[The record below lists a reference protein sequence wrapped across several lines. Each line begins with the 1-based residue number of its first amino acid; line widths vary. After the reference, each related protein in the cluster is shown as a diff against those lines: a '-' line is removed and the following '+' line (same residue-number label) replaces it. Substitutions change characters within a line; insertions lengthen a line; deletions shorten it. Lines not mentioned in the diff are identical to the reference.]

1 MIYVIF
7 GASGSGKST
16 LLNVIRDDFGTESTH
31 IKGTTRKK
39 RQYDETEIVSYPDGL
54 PKEKYEYIY
63 SQYGYEYGIEKKQ
76 LVNAIKKNKNHFVI
90 CNDTDIIEK
99 LRKDFQGH
107 VKVVFLSFDAPI
119 ESIEM
124 IQKSRNIT
132 DDEIYVRINKI
143 KFLHS
148 LFIEK
153 NYLFD
158 HVIVN
163 HFGEHPEKR
172 LRQELYRI
180 IFNEENNALP
190 NLAVI
195 KETINYLVECVKKYE
210 RSIVDTPVSQKDF
223 LFIIMA
229 MMEEEKSLSDVLYAI
244 HNAAEKAGY
253 KAERVDDRFAFAQ
266 INSKILNYINMA
278 EVVVADITYERPNC
292 YYEIGYAHAKGK
304 KVILTAKKGTKI
316 HFDINNF
323 QVLNYESVSELD
335 KKLSKTLKE
344 VKDNK

>member
-1 MIYVIF
+1 MVYIIF

-16 LLNVIRDDFGTESTH
+16 LLNVIRNEFGIESTH

-39 RQYDETEIVSYPDGL
+39 RQYDESEIISYPEGL
-54 PKEKYEYIY
+54 PKDKYDYIY
-63 SQYGYEYGIEKKQ
+63 SQYGYEYGIEKNQ
-76 LVNAIKKNKNHFVI
+76 IINAIEKKKEHFVI
-90 CNDTDIIEK
+90 CNDVNVIEK
-99 LRKDFQGH
+99 LRMDFEGQI
-107 VKVVFLSFDAPI
+107 KVIFLSFDAPV
-119 ESIEM
+119 ESIKM
-124 IQKSRNIT
+124 IQKARNIT
-132 DDEIYVRINKI
+132 DDEIDVRINKM

-158 HVIVN
+158 YVIVN
-163 HFGEHPEKR
+163 RFGEHPEKH
-172 LRQELYRI
+172 LRHELYRI
-180 IFNEENNALP
+180 IGVGDDSLP
-190 NLAVI
+190 SLTVV

-210 RSIVDTPVSQKDF
+210 RSIIDTPASQKDF

-229 MMEEEKSLSDVLYAI
+229 MMEEEKNLKDIHYAI

-253 KAERVDDRFAFAQ
+253 KAERVDDKFDFGQ
-266 INSKILNYINMA
+266 INKKILNYINMA

-323 QVLNYESVSELD
+323 SVISYESVSELD
-335 KKLSKTLKE
+335 LKLTKAFKESKELK
-344 VKDNK
+344 

>member
-1 MIYVIF
+1 MIYIIF

-31 IKGTTRKK
+31 VKGTTRKK
-39 RQYDETEIVSYPDGL
+39 RQYDETEIISYPDGL
-54 PKEKYEYIY
+54 PKDKYDYIY

-76 LVNAIKKNKNHFVI
+76 LANAIKNNINHFVI
-90 CNDTDIIEK
+90 CNDTNIIER
-99 LRKDFQGH
+99 LRSDFHGQ
-107 VKVVFLSFDAPI
+107 VKVIFLSFDAPI

-132 DDEIYVRINKI
+132 DDEINVRVSKI

-148 LFIEK
+148 MFIEK

-180 IFNEENNALP
+180 INEDDNGLP
-190 NLAVI
+190 NLAVM

-210 RSIVDTPVSQKDF
+210 RSIVETPTPQKDF

-253 KAERVDDRFAFAQ
+253 KAERVDDKFDFSQ

-304 KVILTAKKGTKI
+304 QVILTAKKGTKI

-323 QVLNYESVSELD
+323 QVLSYESVSELD
-335 KKLSKTLKE
+335 KKLSKTFKE
-344 VKDNK
+344 IRSKQ